1 MSDSKVSGSDCI
13 YSSENSANFPSCTP
27 PSEFRPLILGR
38 FQLCKARFIPVE
50 FREIR
55 SKNRSKIRVTRINF
69 LTRIRKFILVIDVIR
84 WHIAAPPLETVCS
97 DTPIF
102 LHGALE
108 SLIRELSPLARA
120 LSCRNASGTTRTP
133 HDITHTR
140 DGLDPTEHAHH
151 HALTCAHATHAPL
164 HIRLSQGGSVAR
176 DSIHTT
182 G

>member
-1 MSDSKVSGSDCI
+1 MGVGGWFDGEGRALPKW
-13 YSSENSANFPSCTP
+13 AMR
-27 PSEFRPLILGR
+27 RPLSSSTSR
-38 FQLCKARFIPVE
+38 SRSTTKARFIPVE

-69 LTRIRKFILVIDVIR
+69 LTRIRKLIRVTDVIR

-151 HALTCAHATHAPL
+151 HALTRAHVTHVPL
-164 HIRLSQGGSVAR
+164 HIRLSQGGGVAR
-176 DSIHTT
+176 YSIHTT

>member
-1 MSDSKVSGSDCI
+1 MGIV
-13 YSSENSANFPSCTP
+13 YLF
-27 PSEFRPLILGR
+27 FLLGNR
-38 FQLCKARFIPVE
+38 KIVLLGGMKSKARFIPVE
-50 FREIR
+50 LREIR

-69 LTRIRKFILVIDVIR
+69 LTRIRKFIRVTDVIR
-84 WHIAAPPLETVCS
+84 WHIAAAPLETVCS

-108 SLIRELSPLARA
+108 SLIRELSPLALA

-140 DGLDPTEHAHH
+140 DGSDPAEHAHH
-151 HALTCAHATHAPL
+151 HALTRAHATHASL
-164 HIRLSQGGSVAR
+164 HIRLSQGGGVAR
-176 DSIHTT
+176 YSIHTT

>member
-1 MSDSKVSGSDCI
+1 MLSPEGVLDTDAIVGALRLNPILKLESVRPRVIS
-13 YSSENSANFPSCTP
+13 
-27 PSEFRPLILGR
+27 FRVRTIT
-38 FQLCKARFIPVE
+38 KAGFIPVE

-69 LTRIRKFILVIDVIR
+69 RLESRKLIRVTDVIR

-151 HALTCAHATHAPL
+151 HALTCAHVMHVPL
-164 HIRLSQGGSVAR
+164 HIRLNQGGGVAR